1 MAEGYIILTL
11 VVDEEDGQFAAH
23 CPELGTATCGDTIEE
38 ALANLQEAV
47 TVHLDALEEVG
58 TRQQVFAERE
68 IEVHESATEA
78 QWTIPV
84 GQVLDKVVKPICQ
97 RIPVVSVA

>member
-1 MAEGYIILTL
+1 MPEGYIILTL
-11 VVDEEDGQFAAH
+11 VADEEDGQFAAH

-47 TVHLDALEEVG
+47 TVHLGSLEEVG
-58 TRQQVFAERE
+58 TRQQVFAERTF
-68 IEVHESATEA
+68 EVHESATEA

-97 RIPVVSVA
+97 RIPAVSVA

>member
-1 MAEGYIILTL
+1 MAEGYVILTL

-23 CPELGTATCGDTIEE
+23 CPELGTATCGDTIQE
-38 ALANLQEAV
+38 ALANLREAV

-58 TRQQVFAERE
+58 TRERVFAERK
-68 IEVHESATEA
+68 IKVHRSATEV

-84 GQVLDKVVKPICQ
+84 GQVLNKVVQPICQ
-97 RIPVVSVA
+97 RVPVGTGA

>member
-38 ALANLQEAV
+38 ALANLREAV

-58 TRQQVFAERE
+58 TREKVFAERK
-68 IEVHESATEA
+68 IKVHESATEV

-84 GQVLDKVVKPICQ
+84 GQVLDKVVQPICQ
-97 RIPVVSVA
+97 RVPAGAGA